1 MGDAFLA
8 LEALPP
14 LKPMADWRV
23 TDLRA
28 ELRNLVDFL
37 PEDVLIVTGHVAW
50 LSVFAGGG
58 NPIQSGR

>member
-1 MGDAFLA
+1 
-8 LEALPP
+8 
-14 LKPMADWRV
+14 MADWRV